1 MSLGISRLARDQIV
15 YLKTAL
21 NLFASRAK
29 QICIYIF
36 FAVLGEGR
44 IYDMFYTVNDL
55 IDAHF
60 QINASYLIN
69 APSTLLKLY

>member
-1 MSLGISRLARDQIV
+1 MSLGISRVARDQIV
-15 YLKTAL
+15 YLKTAG

-29 QICIYIF
+29 QICIYLST
-36 FAVLGEGR
+36 VMGEGR
-44 IYDMFYTVNDL
+44 IYDMFCTVNDL

-60 QINASYLIN
+60 HINASYRLN

>member
-21 NLFASRAK
+21 NLFASGAK

-36 FAVLGEGR
+36 FTVLGEGR